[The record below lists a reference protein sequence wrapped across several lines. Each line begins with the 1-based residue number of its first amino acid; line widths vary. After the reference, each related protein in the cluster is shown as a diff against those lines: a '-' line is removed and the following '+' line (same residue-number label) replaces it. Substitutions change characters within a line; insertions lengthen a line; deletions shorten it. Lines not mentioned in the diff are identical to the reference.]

1 VVLHEWLA
9 TQPGRFS
16 VRPSDATAIA
26 FVRYELPLTSL
37 EFAEHI
43 RRTQRLLVA
52 PGGFMGAEQHLRIT
66 LGYEADKVRRA
77 LDRVAAAAD
86 AFLD

>member
-1 VVLHEWLA
+1 
-9 TQPGRFS
+9 
-16 VRPSDATAIA
+16 
-26 FVRYELPLTSL
+26 
-37 EFAEHI
+37 
-43 RRTQRLLVA
+43 
-52 PGGFMGAEQHLRIT
+52 MGAEQHLRIT